1 MRLTGAD
8 RHRSLEARGHPSPP
22 HWVGRRQPGWRV
34 CSVFL
39 APGGRC
45 RVSPDLIRVINVPF
59 EAQESLRAVG
69 EGYRS
74 EGGGTR
80 TVSVHLLKACPSGSD
95 RERDREQ
102 RDRRKQRETK

>member
-1 MRLTGAD
+1 M
-8 RHRSLEARGHPSPP
+8 
-22 HWVGRRQPGWRV
+22 
-34 CSVFL
+34 FL
-39 APGGRC
+39 DPDGRC

-69 EGYRS
+69 EGHRS